1 MMLPSAWRPT
11 RTIVTAAKVNAVSVS
26 ARIAALQIRW
36 NRRFDEVRLNSFEII
51 LSPRAEPQNTGFKFA
66 RGQFCANSVLTDLF
80 GRAVTWIRA
89 LHTTFDDWRF
99 EMSAYLINH
108 LRVPSGIPNEE
119 GLSYLRWSGP
129 SNHTAE
135 SGWHRETRGSL
146 KEHGRAPWS

>member
-11 RTIVTAAKVNAVSVS
+11 RRIFTVAKVNAVSVS

-80 GRAVTWIRA
+80 GRAVTWICAPQRDARA
-89 LHTTFDDWRF
+89 VRTQFVEPAERSPRNC
-99 EMSAYLINH
+99 SADL
-108 LRVPSGIPNEE
+108 
-119 GLSYLRWSGP
+119 
-129 SNHTAE
+129 
-135 SGWHRETRGSL
+135 
-146 KEHGRAPWS
+146 

>member
-1 MMLPSAWRPT
+1 MMLPSAGMPT
-11 RTIVTAAKVNAVSVS
+11 RTIFTAAKVNAVSVS

-89 LHTTFDDWRF
+89 PHTTFDDCEIRD
-99 EMSAYLINH
+99 EH
-108 LRVPSGIPNEE
+108 LPASPAKCVRRSRLPPAPRVDRSPHLG
-119 GLSYLRWSGP
+119 
-129 SNHTAE
+129 A
-135 SGWHRETRGSL
+135 RG
-146 KEHGRAPWS
+146 GQRAASR